1 MKINV
6 LSKTTCGCTVF
17 STLVFTL
24 GISAESLATTIAYT
38 NDADFDL
45 GVLNSVNYTSPNS
58 NQLQLSAIGE
68 TFPILWVAN
77 AGEDSVSKIDTDND
91 CEDARYSTWFE
102 STFHGAYS
110 GPAPSRTAVDVEGNV
125 FVANRHF
132 DGKPA
137 SIMKILSEGGID
149 RNGNGVIDTSVDTN
163 GDCSIDRTSPT
174 EFIPPVDLNSDG
186 ILQTNEIADERIA
199 WIVPVGENNG
209 LGRSL
214 CIGTDGNIWVGLF
227 NRREYYK
234 ISSVDGSVLSG
245 PIATTGS
252 LTPYG
257 CLVDGDGILWSASL
271 SSRLGILDTNNNTW
285 LDTLTF
291 SGSSYGIA
299 IGNGKVYL
307 GNSGRDF
314 REYDPK
320 MPDDNDPTTGT
331 FTLAPLSN
339 SNFGLSVDGEGFI
352 VGGTSNVTRVD
363 AAGNR
368 LWLTSNPGSSSI
380 GVIPDSKNNVWAVNL
395 SSHNV
400 TKFDKDTG
408 NVLLLK
414 PVGRNPYTY
423 SDATG
428 IAARTVTDPTGI
440 WTVIGDGGAPDT
452 IWDKVSWNTEPEGQV
467 PTGASITVSVRAA
480 NTSPELALL
489 PFTPVTNGT
498 NNLAISGRFIDVRT
512 VLRPNDQNE
521 SPILSDLV
529 LNTLEDA
536 LSCDLDNN
544 NEVNIL
550 DINLFRPH
558 RNTPAGPNE
567 PLDIDRNGV
576 INKLDA
582 RKCVLEC
589 TNSRC
594 AASS

>member
-1 MKINV
+1 
-6 LSKTTCGCTVF
+6 
-17 STLVFTL
+17 
-24 GISAESLATTIAYT
+24 
-38 NDADFDL
+38 
-45 GVLNSVNYTSPNS
+45 
-58 NQLQLSAIGE
+58 
-68 TFPILWVAN
+68 
-77 AGEDSVSKIDTDND
+77 
-91 CEDARYSTWFE
+91 
-102 STFHGAYS
+102 
-110 GPAPSRTAVDVEGNV
+110 
-125 FVANRHF
+125 
-132 DGKPA
+132 
-137 SIMKILSEGGID
+137 MKILSEGGID

-291 SGSSYGIA
+291 SGSSYG
-299 IGNGKVYL
+299 
-307 GNSGRDF
+307 NSGRDF

-395 SSHNV
+395 NSHNV
-400 TKFDKDTG
+400 TKFDRDTG

-467 PTGASITVSVRAA
+467 PTGANITVSVRAA

-594 AASS
+594 AVSS